1 MRFPPYFFLSTTTS
15 FPSKPFEIRFPKII
29 HPHLS
34 QPLRPFHNPRS
45 PQRRPPLDL
54 PVVTRVTDQR
64 PSPGTPSF
72 SITRCTRDKTLFL
85 RFLHSSHC
93 AITRRRGCRD
103 EFPKTKA
110 HCKEETARFVPRLV
124 TPGSTIDREKGR
136 VKYRLKR
143 NGRKKTLRFSGR

>member
-1 MRFPPYFFLSTTTS
+1 MRFPPYVFSFNNNFIPVETIWNPVSKNHSSTPVPTS
-15 FPSKPFEIRFPKII
+15 PTFP
-29 HPHLS
+29 
-34 QPLRPFHNPRS
+34 QP